1 MNGWVGRTLNV
12 LLKERIVIRRQRMAT
27 LIAIDGRLERA
38 NKNRLFDA
46 TIMPILIARGKN
58 RKVSAPEVVV
68 VVTGMPPLQQYNF
81 YSNISISSALE

>member
-1 MNGWVGRTLNV
+1 MNGWVGRTLNG

-58 RKVSAPEVVV
+58 RKVRAPEMMV
-68 VVTGMPPLQQYNF
+68 VVTGMRHDR
-81 YSNISISSALE
+81 